1 MRLICPALTTYPATA
16 MNAPTSS
23 RYQAVLVRDLK
34 DLKLIRRELETRLK
48 LEQAVRAAKLAA
60 AAKIHA
66 EKNLFI
72 RAIGPVRPLP
82 IRHRPGHRALLP
94 TPPAA
99 PIPVQL
105 QLDELA
111 VMRVVHGKGLGSPG
125 KTPILKGRVQSWLMQ
140 KREVLAFVQARP
152 ADGGAGALVV
162 LLAPSGG
169 ARPRR
174 AA

>member
-111 VMRVVHGKGLGSPG
+111 VM
-125 KTPILKGRVQSWLMQ
+125 PILKGRVQSWLMQ